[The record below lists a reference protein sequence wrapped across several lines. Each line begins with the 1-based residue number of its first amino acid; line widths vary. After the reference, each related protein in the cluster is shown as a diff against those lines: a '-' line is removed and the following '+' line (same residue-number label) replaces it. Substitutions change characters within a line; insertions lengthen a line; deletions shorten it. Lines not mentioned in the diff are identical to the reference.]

1 VWQEAENTFRKGI
14 SNVRLLKV
22 RPSPL
27 LPSLRARSPLIRTCA
42 ALAPQARPAGQ
53 ELSTRVYMHDEEVH
67 MDAHVA
73 AVGEIGLIRGAA
85 HRVLLTAF
93 DGEKEAYRGLR
104 DAAEKD
110 FRNQIGVKIQH
121 HRGRAETI
129 LMKVAQES
137 DKSVRALEKELHD
150 VVISSWLR
158 GNQGTVPSILP
169 PFIVPATVPCY
180 ST

>member
-1 VWQEAENTFRKGI
+1 MN
-14 SNVRLLKV
+14 
-22 RPSPL
+22 
-27 LPSLRARSPLIRTCA
+27 
-42 ALAPQARPAGQ
+42 
-53 ELSTRVYMHDEEVH
+53 DEEVQ

-158 GNQGTVPSILP
+158 GNQGTVPSILQ
-169 PFIVPATVPCY
+169 PFIVPALYHFPLLHVTRNLHGIPSSQSRCLCIAAPQ
-180 ST
+180 S